1 MGVDNQWVTGRLC
14 GKMKMER
21 FRESLSVSELRVQ
34 VQLNV

>member
-1 MGVDNQWVTGRLC
+1 MGAENQRVMGRLC
-14 GKMKMER
+14 RIMKMEC